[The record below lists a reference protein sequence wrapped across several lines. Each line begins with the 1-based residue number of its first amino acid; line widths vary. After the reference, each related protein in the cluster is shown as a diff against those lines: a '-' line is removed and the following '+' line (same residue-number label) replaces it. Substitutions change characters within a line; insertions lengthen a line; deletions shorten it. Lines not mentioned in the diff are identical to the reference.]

1 MSSTAAV
8 RPGVKKA
15 ARAGAADCAPPP
27 TCAQGVLFEQALS
40 ASTFIHCRHK
50 SEAQDEHLEDRK
62 AAAGCTSSVTCLKP
76 AAKPVLGRAP
86 A

>member
-27 TCAQGVLFEQALS
+27 TCAQGVLSEQACQQPFKRPPS
-40 ASTFIHCRHK
+40 STAGI
-50 SEAQDEHLEDRK
+50 SRK
-62 AAAGCTSSVTCLKP
+62 PKTSTLRI
-76 AAKPVLGRAP
+76 ARLLQAAP
-86 A
+86 ALSHAWNLRPSQC